1 MKKYGVILLCLL
13 SVSCVTLQ
21 PAVDKKSPVSQD
33 QQAKDE
39 LQRKKETEAA
49 GLLEK
54 AKSLYS
60 EHRTAEA
67 AEALQQLLARH
78 SEAPSAA
85 EALYLTALYRLELKQ
100 IDLALQN
107 GFKLIEKYPDSE
119 FWVRG
124 KKVLGDCYAGNKD
137 YVKAGQQYL
146 EGMAKAKAPEDRETL
161 RLPLLALINE
171 KLSSGE
177 LRILYKTYSQAET
190 APAMGLRLCKLEL
203 EAKNIPEAKKLL
215 ADLSKKYPAS
225 GEAGTANLLL
235 SQLNEN
241 NGMILSLPVEKKIGL
256 LAPLTGKYGEFGQA
270 VQNGVELAFE
280 EYNQQ
285 AAEKFKIVSADSK
298 GDAIDAVKQ
307 ARRLADSSMVMGLIG
322 DVLSGATIAA
332 AGVAD
337 ALGVPLLSPTATD
350 DRISSIGPNIF
361 QLNPSLSWQG
371 PAVAQYAVKARGFKT
386 LAMLYPDEGAWESV
400 AQAFAK
406 EAARL
411 GAKMVYAQ
419 AYTPGTT
426 DFKAQIDQLRLVK
439 VDALFLPASPSDIV
453 MIAPQLAYNQVKLQL
468 LGPESW
474 GDPKV
479 AAQGDVYVEGAIF
492 AVLSESSELAQS
504 SAAFEERFKKRYG
517 KPPSKQAAQGYDA
530 ARIMIAAL
538 QKNPASRQELQTYLN
553 SGDFSGLKLSG
564 QGSFGRFGAQPKAKM
579 MTIKNR
585 QAVGLDE
592 AAKTA
597 PKAVSKPAPV
607 KKETPKPKKP

>member
-1 MKKYGVILLCLL
+1 MKKYGVILLSLL
-13 SVSCVTLQ
+13 TVSCVTLQ

-39 LQRKKETEAA
+39 LLRKKETEAA

-78 SEAPSAA
+78 PEAPSAT

-107 GFKLIEKYPDSE
+107 GFKLIEKYPDSD
-119 FWVRG
+119 FWAKT
-124 KKVLGDCYAGNKD
+124 KKVLGDCYVENKD
-137 YVKAGQQYL
+137 HVKAGQQYL
-146 EGMAKAKAPEDRETL
+146 EGMAKAKAPEDRETI
-161 RLPLLALINE
+161 RLPLLTLINE

-203 EAKNIPEAKKLL
+203 EAKNISEAKKLL
-215 ADLSKKYPAS
+215 ADLAKKYPAS

-235 SQLNEN
+235 SQLSGEN
-241 NGMILSLPVEKKIGL
+241 AIIPVVPVEKKIGL

-280 EYNQQ
+280 EYNQK
-285 AAEKFKIVSADSK
+285 AVEKFKIVSADSK
-298 GDAIDAVKQ
+298 GDAIDAVRQ

-322 DVLSGATIAA
+322 EVLSGATIAA
-332 AGVAD
+332 AGVAEV
-337 ALGVPLLSPTATD
+337 LGVPLLSPTATE
-350 DRISSIGPNIF
+350 DRISTIGPNIF

-386 LAMLYPDEGAWESV
+386 LAMLYPDEGTWESV
-400 AQAFAK
+400 AQAFAR
-406 EAARL
+406 EASKL

-474 GDPKV
+474 VDPKV

-530 ARIMIAAL
+530 ASIMIAAL
-538 QKNPASRQELQTYLN
+538 QKNPASRQELRTYLT
-553 SGDFSGLKLSG
+553 SGDFTGLKLSG

-592 AAKTA
+592 AAAIKDKKT
-597 PKAVSKPAPV
+597 PAPV

>member
-1 MKKYGVILLCLL
+1 MKKYGVILLSLL
-13 SVSCVTLQ
+13 TVSCVTLQ
-21 PAVDKKSPVSQD
+21 PAVDKKPPVSQD

-60 EHRTAEA
+60 EHRTADA

-78 SEAPSAA
+78 PEAPAAA

-100 IDLALQN
+100 VDLALQN

-119 FWVRG
+119 FWARG
-124 KKVLGDCYAGNKD
+124 KKVLGDCYAEKKD
-137 YVKAGQQYL
+137 HVKAGQQYL
-146 EGMAKAKAPEDRETL
+146 DGMAKAKAPEDRETI

-177 LRILYKTYSQAET
+177 LRILYKTYSNAET

-203 EAKNIPEAKKLL
+203 EARNIPEAKKLL

-235 SQLNEN
+235 SQLSGEN
-241 NGMILSLPVEKKIGL
+241 ALVPAIPVEKKIGL

-280 EYNQQ
+280 EYNQK
-285 AAEKFKIVSADSK
+285 AAEKFKIVSADSR

-322 DVLSGATIAA
+322 EVLSTATIAA

-337 ALGVPLLSPTATD
+337 VLGVPLLSPTATD
-350 DRISSIGPNIF
+350 DRISTIGPNIF

-371 PAVAQYAVKARGFKT
+371 PAVAQYAVKARGFKA

-400 AQAFAK
+400 AQAFAR
-406 EAARL
+406 EAVKL
-411 GAKMVYAQ
+411 GARMVYAQ

-439 VDALFLPASPSDIV
+439 VDALFLPVSPSDIV
-453 MIAPQLAYNQVKLQL
+453 MIAPQLAYNQLKLQL

-479 AAQGDVYVEGAIF
+479 SAQGDVYVEGAIF

-530 ARIMIAAL
+530 ASIMIAAL
-538 QKNPASRQELQTYLN
+538 QKNPASRQELRTYLT
-553 SGDFSGLKLSG
+553 SGDFTGLKLSG

-585 QAVGLDE
+585 QAVSLDE
-592 AAKTA
+592 AAAAKDKKT
-597 PKAVSKPAPV
+597 PAPV
-607 KKETPKPKKP
+607 KKETLQPKKP

>member
-1 MKKYGVILLCLL
+1 MKKYGVILLSLL
-13 SVSCVTLQ
+13 TISCVTLQ

-39 LQRKKETEAA
+39 VLRKKETEAA

-78 SEAPSAA
+78 PEAPSAA

-107 GFKLIEKYPDSE
+107 GFKLIEKYPDSD
-119 FWVRG
+119 FWAKT
-124 KKVLGDCYAGNKD
+124 KKVLGDCYVENKD

-146 EGMAKAKAPEDRETL
+146 EGMAKAKAPEDRETI
-161 RLPLLALINE
+161 RLPLLTLINE

-177 LRILYKTYSQAET
+177 LRILYKTYSNAET

-203 EAKNIPEAKKLL
+203 EAKNISEAKKLL
-215 ADLSKKYPAS
+215 ADLAKKYPAS

-235 SQLNEN
+235 SQLSGEN
-241 NGMILSLPVEKKIGL
+241 VIIPAVPVEKKIGL

-280 EYNQQ
+280 EYNQK
-285 AAEKFKIVSADSK
+285 AVEKFKIVSADTK

-322 DVLSGATIAA
+322 EVLSGATIAA

-337 ALGVPLLSPTATD
+337 VLGVPLLSPTATE
-350 DRISSIGPNIF
+350 DRISTIGPNIF

-386 LAMLYPDEGAWESV
+386 LAMLYPDEGTWESV
-400 AQAFAK
+400 AQAFAR
-406 EAARL
+406 EASKL

-419 AYTPGTT
+419 SYTPGTT
-426 DFKAQIDQLRLVK
+426 DFKAQID
-439 VDALFLPASPSDIV
+439 
-453 MIAPQLAYNQVKLQL
+453 
-468 LGPESW
+468 
-474 GDPKV
+474 
-479 AAQGDVYVEGAIF
+479 
-492 AVLSESSELAQS
+492 
-504 SAAFEERFKKRYG
+504 
-517 KPPSKQAAQGYDA
+517 
-530 ARIMIAAL
+530 
-538 QKNPASRQELQTYLN
+538 
-553 SGDFSGLKLSG
+553 
-564 QGSFGRFGAQPKAKM
+564 
-579 MTIKNR
+579 
-585 QAVGLDE
+585 
-592 AAKTA
+592 
-597 PKAVSKPAPV
+597 
-607 KKETPKPKKP
+607 